1 MYIMDAPT
9 SYINKLYDNMS
20 FFELHFQSIL
30 IVLLVSV
37 IVILLATASKVLSK
51 TNVLKTNWDAERC
64 KPNIIPFAGLIN
76 KPIGQTIAEYTLK
89 NFNYCVSNILNSGFK
104 KATFSYDLTGATN
117 GLLDGTQMMDLSF
130 NMTNNWFSDIQ
141 NNITGTFS
149 AIKNELANSMVPI
162 QQAVFAVQD
171 IFNRMQAV
179 FVAGIYTSLGNSLM
193 IKSLVSQMLSAVS
206 KIFYLLLI
214 VITAL
219 FIIPGT
225 QGLAVATTA
234 IAMPLLVSTAAIN
247 LSMGKALGVAPGKL
261 PTIRKCFDKYT
272 LVKMNNGKYKQIDQ
286 IKVGEMLANS
296 NTVTA
301 TIMLD
306 SKHVKMYNIN
316 GILVSGFHKIK
327 HEGEWISVSKYPYG
341 REVPYTEPFIYCINT
356 TSKIIKVGEFE
367 FLDWDE
373 LYDFHLDKLLN
384 HRTEYYLPIRNMT
397 NIHPV
402 LDGGFCDNTQIR
414 LFDKR
419 LVYIKDIVPGD
430 RLINGANVYGVVQI
444 KSNDISICEYNLG
457 QKHNTFRG
465 GPNLLFLDSNEKIHT
480 TLNTRDILKN
490 PTHSIVRLP
499 QSNTPLFHLLTDV
512 QTFYVGN
519 VKFKDYN
526 SLIDT
531 ILANIIC

>member
-1 MYIMDAPT
+1 
-9 SYINKLYDNMS
+9 
-20 FFELHFQSIL
+20 
-30 IVLLVSV
+30 
-37 IVILLATASKVLSK
+37 
-51 TNVLKTNWDAERC
+51 
-64 KPNIIPFAGLIN
+64 
-76 KPIGQTIAEYTLK
+76 
-89 NFNYCVSNILNSGFK
+89 
-104 KATFSYDLTGATN
+104 
-117 GLLDGTQMMDLSF
+117 
-130 NMTNNWFSDIQ
+130 
-141 NNITGTFS
+141 
-149 AIKNELANSMVPI
+149 
-162 QQAVFAVQD
+162 
-171 IFNRMQAV
+171 
-179 FVAGIYTSLGNSLM
+179 
-193 IKSLVSQMLSAVS
+193 
-206 KIFYLLLI
+206 
-214 VITAL
+214 
-219 FIIPGT
+219 
-225 QGLAVATTA
+225 
-234 IAMPLLVSTAAIN
+234 
-247 LSMGKALGVAPGKL
+247 
-261 PTIRKCFDKYT
+261 
-272 LVKMNNGKYKQIDQ
+272 
-286 IKVGEMLANS
+286 
-296 NTVTA
+296 
-301 TIMLD
+301 
-306 SKHVKMYNIN
+306 MYNIN